1 MENGAPDRRRIADRE
16 SRRSGMDRFA
26 HTLLDAGRG
35 LVIFGAGIFFLISDR
50 LGFSLSV
57 DGVYRYSFGGLCLL
71 YGGWR
76 IYRGYK
82 KNYN

>member
-1 MENGAPDRRRIADRE
+1 MENEAPGRSRVGDRE
-16 SRRSGMDRFA
+16 SRRTGMDRFA

-35 LVIFGAGIFFLISDR
+35 LVIFGVGVFFGIAGK
-50 LGFSLSV
+50 LGIAFGI
-57 DGVYRYSFGGLCLL
+57 DDTYRYCFSGLCLL